1 MNAPASQG
9 AMAAPQGRPLAE
21 IFWGGVLAGAF
32 DIAQAFIGFGLL
44 GARPFKILQHI
55 AGGIFGARSYEM
67 GRSSAAIGLTCHFTI
82 AFTAATVYYLARRKL
97 PVLLEHPILCGLLY
111 GELVFLFM
119 YFVVLPLSALG
130 PVQFNI
136 ATYITGPI
144 GHPLLVRLPI
154 ALSIRR
160 FSRQHRK

>member
-1 MNAPASQG
+1 MNAPASPS
-9 AMAAPQGRPLAE
+9 AMAAPRGRPLAA
-21 IFWGGVLAGAF
+21 IFWGGVFAGAF
-32 DIAQAFIGFGLL
+32 DITQAFIGFGLL

-55 AGGIFGARSYEM
+55 AGGIFGARSYIM
-67 GRSSAAIGLTCHFTI
+67 GWSSAAIGLACHFTI
-82 AFTAATVYYLARRKL
+82 AFTAATLYYLASRKL
-97 PVLLEHPILCGLLY
+97 PVLLDRPIRCGLLY

-130 PVQFNI
+130 PAQFNV

-144 GHPLLVRLPI
+144 GHSLLVGLPI

-160 FSRQHRK
+160 FSR